1 MKILLIGIFLVCLNT
16 LTGSTFD
23 AITKYSGINNY
34 MWYHYYSI
42 GGTVAIFCF
51 IIFLLSQGGL
61 KKHIILEKKEYYFL
75 PVFRGLYFISIL
87 IIIFYALQN
96 IPINIFTMLL
106 MTTPFFLLIFARLI
120 LNEKLNVISWIS
132 IIVGFCGVLFVLQP
146 NSSNI
151 NIFIFLVLFIAMSN
165 ALNFTLVSKYSNI
178 ASIFGF
184 TFYQYIPLT
193 LFSYIFFIYDPIYP
207 SFKEI
212 ILFASSGIFL
222 MISMLA
228 FNAAYHI
235 AGKYSSIISPFFFTQ
250 IIWAS
255 LSGIIFFNE
264 KIDPYSVIGIFIII
278 TSGTIAIYNRNKKD
292 INLLQT

>member
-16 LTGSTFD
+16 FTGSTFD

-42 GGTVAIFCF
+42 GGSVAICCF

-61 KKHIILEKKEYYFL
+61 KKHILLEKKEYYFL
-75 PVFRGLYFISIL
+75 PIFRGLYFISIL

-106 MTTPFFLLIFARLI
+106 MTSPFFLLIFAKFI
-120 LNEKLNVISWIS
+120 LKEKLNLISWIA
-132 IIVGFCGVLFVLQP
+132 IIIGFCGVLIVLRP
-146 NSSNI
+146 SSSNI
-151 NIFIFLVLFIAMSN
+151 NIYIFLVLFVAISN
-165 ALNFTLVSKYSNI
+165 ALNFTLVSKYSHI
-178 ASIFGF
+178 ASSYGF

-193 LFSYIFFIYDPIYP
+193 LFSYIFFLNDPMLP
-207 SFKEI
+207 SKKEFL
-212 ILFASSGIFL
+212 LFASSGIIV
-222 MISMLA
+222 MISMWA

-250 IIWAS
+250 IIWGS
-255 LSGIIFFNE
+255 LYGIIFFNE
-264 KIDPYSVIGIFIII
+264 KINSLSLVGIIVIVA
-278 TSGTIAIYNRNKKD
+278 SGTIAIYNRDK
-292 INLLQT
+292 

>member
-1 MKILLIGIFLVCLNT
+1 MKILLTGIFLVCLNT
-16 LTGSTFD
+16 FTGSTFD
-23 AITKYSGINNY
+23 AITKYSGIKNY

-106 MTTPFFLLIFARLI
+106 MTSPFFLLIFAKFI
-120 LNEKLNVISWIS
+120 LKEKLNFISWIA
-132 IIVGFCGVLFVLQP
+132 IIIGFCGVLIVLRP
-146 NSSNI
+146 NSANLNI
-151 NIFIFLVLFIAMSN
+151 YIFLVLFVAISN
-165 ALNFTLVSKYSNI
+165 ALNFTLVSKYSYI
-178 ASIFGF
+178 ASSYGF

-193 LFSYIFFIYDPIYP
+193 LFSYIFFLYDPMLP
-207 SFKEI
+207 SKKEFL
-212 ILFASSGIFL
+212 LFASSGIIV
-222 MISMLA
+222 MISMWA

-235 AGKYSSIISPFFFTQ
+235 AGKYSSIISSFFFTQ
-250 IIWAS
+250 IIWGS
-255 LSGIIFFNE
+255 LYGIIFFQE
-264 KIDPYSVIGIFIII
+264 KINALSLVGIFVIVI
-278 TSGTIAIYNRNKKD
+278 SGTIAIYNRNK
-292 INLLQT
+292 